1 MTHPLRVD
9 QLAADALLLDDL
21 AGRRYA
27 GHDPLGLTLAALAA
41 ACDEPIGPAT
51 RSRHRRR
58 IGWSTLAT
66 GFFLASGVGVA
77 AAVSGALPSVDQ
89 GWDRP
94 ARIEQPVS
102 PVSDTAHKDPLTAL
116 LAPQVLRGPLP
127 EGSVKFADVKFA
139 DLFAQVGVPTAAP
152 GSASGQSPTGP
163 TVTISDTDARPDP
176 APAPGAGELPVSG
189 SSGGS
194 QPAGTPGSGSPAQ
207 TPPSTGQPGGQPS
220 GPPPSPAT
228 RPSTPSQAPMHPVE
242 GKPPHG
248 VGPPVPS
255 QPARPSPGQSPTPSV
270 PSPSAPSPADQAGHS
285 SARSVTQPG
294 QDARAKGSSA
304 AR

>member
-58 IGWSTLAT
+58 IGWSTVAT
-66 GFFLASGVGVA
+66 GIFLASGVGVA
-77 AAVSGALPSVDQ
+77 AAVSGALPSVEQ
-89 GWDRP
+89 SWDRP
-94 ARIEQPVS
+94 VRSEQPAS
-102 PVSDTAHKDPLTAL
+102 PVSEAAHKDPLTAL
-116 LAPQVLRGPLP
+116 LAPQVLRSPLP

-152 GSASGQSPTGP
+152 GSAPGQPPAGP
-163 TVTISDTDARPDP
+163 EAATSETADARPDP
-176 APAPGAGELPVSG
+176 APAPGAGDLPVSG

-194 QPAGTPGSGSPAQ
+194 QPAGTPGSGSPCLLY
-207 TPPSTGQPGGQPS
+207 TS
-220 GPPPSPAT
+220 PSP
-228 RPSTPSQAPMHPVE
+228 R
-242 GKPPHG
+242 
-248 VGPPVPS
+248 
-255 QPARPSPGQSPTPSV
+255 
-270 PSPSAPSPADQAGHS
+270 D
-285 SARSVTQPG
+285 
-294 QDARAKGSSA
+294 
-304 AR
+304 